1 MSNAHCICPE
11 FISNNIGK
19 HGVFESVFI
28 GNLLNS
34 SDQIVLDREGRI
46 ILEYFNSV
54 KDNTSAFMFMQAWK
68 AMLDSSDNGKV
79 LLTSVAERP
88 NIRDVVYNA
97 ISQAS
102 TTFNKSIIT
111 HDNNNYSKYINEL
124 NRQRINLLNLQNVS
138 RPSIELSTHKKV
150 NYDELDL
157 DISWILQR
165 LVRRYTNSKIKDEH
179 NDYLRDMLLSKKYEV
194 KDQTREGL
202 SSTGRGAGELD
213 LVIEDRGDI
222 FSIIE
227 PMRLKCIDTKYI
239 NIHYKK
245 LIHNYNPL
253 MVKRTFLITYYEG
266 KKFGE
271 WWRKYSDHIG
281 NLVASELIPD
291 SEITFTKVEQIE
303 TKYANVKKLCH
314 HCIDNSS
321 GEYFSTIHYAVKF

>member
-165 LVRRYTNSKIKDEH
+165 LVRRYTNSKIEDEH

-227 PMRLKCIDTKYI
+227 PMRLK
-239 NIHYKK
+239 
-245 LIHNYNPL
+245 
-253 MVKRTFLITYYEG
+253 
-266 KKFGE
+266 
-271 WWRKYSDHIG
+271 
-281 NLVASELIPD
+281 
-291 SEITFTKVEQIE
+291 
-303 TKYANVKKLCH
+303 
-314 HCIDNSS
+314 
-321 GEYFSTIHYAVKF
+321 